1 MPFGDN
7 ITDLSLGSND
17 HTLQVPPKAALLSPV
32 SLDSPMSFAPSYRV
46 SLGN

>member
-1 MPFGDN
+1 MPLRDN
-7 ITDLSLGSND
+7 ITEPSLGYNNP
-17 HTLQVPPKAALLSPV
+17 TLRVPPKAALLSPV